1 MKSILYFF
9 QTAIK
14 NIWTEKW
21 INFLTILSISIGML
35 ILCTFGMIT
44 FNLDSM
50 LKTWS
55 KGFGMVIYLDEQI
68 TESDTNKLK
77 EQLLKD
83 RDFAEVSFVSKD
95 QALSDVRV
103 TLGDDAIILDEI
115 KENPL
120 PSSFELKLKSDLL
133 TPAIVEGKAAQIKQ
147 MNGVMEVQY
156 GDKWLSSLSR
166 ISETMQLGALI
177 LGCAIFLAV
186 TFISYS
192 TIKIYFHRR
201 KNEVETL
208 KLLGASKSF
217 IKFPFLIEGLFIG
230 TLGGII
236 SSLVIYGGYSFTTHR
251 IVEFLPSIK
260 LSMASLPL
268 MAYLIIPVAGAS
280 MSLIGSYIAIGKIRY

>member
-1 MKSILYFF
+1 MMSLLYYF

-14 NIWTEKW
+14 NIWIEKW
-21 INFLTILSISIGML
+21 INSLTILSISIGIL

-55 KGFGMVIYLDEQI
+55 KGFGIVIYLDEKI
-68 TESDTNKLK
+68 TKADENRLQ

-83 RDFAEVSFVSKD
+83 RDFVEVKYVSKD
-95 QALSDVRV
+95 QALSDVRQ

-120 PSSFELKLKSDLL
+120 PSSFELKLKSELL
-133 TPAIVEGKAAQIKQ
+133 SPAIVEKKAAEIKQ
-147 MNGVMEVQY
+147 LNGVMEVQY

-166 ISETMQLGALI
+166 ISETMQLGAVI
-177 LGCAIFLAV
+177 LGCAIFIAV

-236 SSLVIYGGYSFTTHR
+236 SALAIYGGHSFATLR

-260 LSMASLPL
+260 LSMVTLPML
-268 MAYLIIPVAGAS
+268 AYLIIPIAGAS

>member
-1 MKSILYFF
+1 
-9 QTAIK
+9 
-14 NIWTEKW
+14 
-21 INFLTILSISIGML
+21 
-35 ILCTFGMIT
+35 MIT
-44 FNLDSM
+44 FNLDSV

-55 KGFGMVIYLDEQI
+55 KGFGIVIYLDEKI
-68 TESDTNKLK
+68 TKADESGLQA
-77 EQLLKD
+77 QLLKD
-83 RDFAEVSFVSKD
+83 KDFLEVKFVSKD
-95 QALSDVRV
+95 QAFCDVRQ

-120 PSSFELKLKSDLL
+120 PSSFELKLKSHLL
-133 TPAIVEGKAAQIKQ
+133 TPSIVEKKAAEIKQ

-156 GDKWLSSLSR
+156 GNKWLSSLSR
-166 ISETMQLGALI
+166 ISETMQLGAVI
-177 LGCAIFLAV
+177 LGCAIFIAV

-236 SSLVIYGGYSFTTHR
+236 SSLAIYGGYSFTTLR

-260 LSMASLPL
+260 LSMASLPVL
-268 MAYLIIPVAGAS
+268 AYLIIPVTGAS

>member
-1 MKSILYFF
+1 MKSLLYFF

-21 INFLTILSISIGML
+21 INSLTILSISIGML

-44 FNLDSM
+44 FNLDSV

-55 KGFGMVIYLDEQI
+55 KGFGIVIYLDEKVTKADENRLQ
-68 TESDTNKLK
+68 EKLL
-77 EQLLKD
+77 QDKD
-83 RDFAEVSFVSKD
+83 FVEVKFVSKD
-95 QALSDVRV
+95 KALNDVRE

-120 PSSFELKLKSDLL
+120 PSSFELKLKNNLL
-133 TPAIVEGKAAQIKQ
+133 TPSKVEKKAAEIKQ

-166 ISETMQLGALI
+166 ISETMQFGAII
-177 LGCAIFLAV
+177 LGCAIFIAV

-217 IKFPFLIEGLFIG
+217 IKLPFLIEGLFIG

-236 SSLVIYGGYSFTTHR
+236 SSLTIYGAYSFTTLR
-251 IVEFLPSIK
+251 IIEFLPSIK
-260 LSMASLPL
+260 LSMAAIPVL
-268 MAYLIIPVAGAS
+268 AYLAVPVAGAS

>member
-1 MKSILYFF
+1 MMSLLYYF

-21 INFLTILSISIGML
+21 INSLTILSISIGML

-44 FNLDSM
+44 FNLDSV

-55 KGFGMVIYLDEQI
+55 KGFGIVIYLDEKI
-68 TESDTNKLK
+68 TKADESGLQA
-77 EQLLKD
+77 QLLKD
-83 RDFAEVSFVSKD
+83 KDFLEVKFVSKD
-95 QALSDVRV
+95 QALSDVRQ

-120 PSSFELKLKSDLL
+120 PSSFELKLKSHLL
-133 TPAIVEGKAAQIKQ
+133 TPSIVEKKAAEIKQ

-156 GDKWLSSLSR
+156 GNKWLSSLSR
-166 ISETMQLGALI
+166 ISETMQLGAVI
-177 LGCAIFLAV
+177 LGCAIFIAV

-236 SSLVIYGGYSFTTHR
+236 SSLAIYGGYSFTTLR

-260 LSMASLPL
+260 LSMASLPVL
-268 MAYLIIPVAGAS
+268 AYLIIPVTGAS

>member
-1 MKSILYFF
+1 MISLLYFF

-44 FNLDSM
+44 LNLDSV

-55 KGFGMVIYLDEQI
+55 KGFGMVIYLDEKI
-68 TESDTNKLK
+68 TKAEENNLQ

-83 RDFAEVSFVSKD
+83 KDFLEVKYVSKD
-95 QALSDVRV
+95 TALDDVRQ

-120 PSSFELKLKSDLL
+120 PSSFELKLKSGLL
-133 TPAIVEGKAAQIKQ
+133 IPSIVEKKAAEIKQ
-147 MNGVMEVQY
+147 MNGVVEVQY

-166 ISETMQLGALI
+166 ISETMQLGAII
-177 LGCAIFLAV
+177 LGFAIFIAV

-208 KLLGASKSF
+208 KLLGAPKSF
-217 IKFPFLIEGLFIG
+217 IKFPFLIEGIFIG

-236 SSLVIYGGYSFTTHR
+236 SSLTIYGAYSFTTLR

-260 LSMASLPL
+260 LSMASIPL
-268 MAYLIIPVAGAS
+268 LAYFTIPIVGAS